1 MNNLPNKIKNLNR
14 SKKSFLVPK
23 FLVFDVEMFEKNS
36 DLVFKKVK
44 TSFKSEKV
52 AIRSSSS
59 NEDNFSSNAG
69 KYHSELNVN
78 VKKKSIISATKKVI
92 NSYEPINRIKEKFF
106 IQRMIADSKLN
117 GVIFTREQ
125 NNGFPFTTINFTL
138 GNKTN
143 LITSGEQ
150 NGFVFKYINSYEPKT
165 KKFGIDKIHYFI
177 KKLKKCI
184 RFNNLD
190 IEFSISA
197 SGKINLLQVREL
209 NVKKNN
215 EDSKVLLS
223 YKLLEKKL
231 NKILNDNSFLKGKST
246 IYSTMTDWNP
256 AEIIGTKPNNL
267 SYSLYSELITDYVWS
282 KSRAY
287 FNYCD
292 LGETPLM
299 YNFLGTPFI
308 DLRADFNSFLPNNL
322 NENLKNKLVNFYLNK
337 YKKKPDFYFD
347 KVESELIIAN
357 VDFSTNK
364 KIKIFEKNF
373 NKNEIKIF
381 IKELEK
387 ITNNSFE
394 ILKKSIE
401 KYKKIEVLL
410 NRIKYSKGNPINK
423 IYNYINICKNY
434 GTFPFANIA
443 RCAFISMNFLNS
455 MVEDNILTKNEKKL
469 YLNSLRTTTSR
480 MLNELNK
487 KSKKAFLKKFGHL
500 RPSTYDINSLSYNEN
515 YNSYFNKTNTNNLV
529 KNKKFK
535 FSSVQK
541 EKIHKRL
548 ENLNLLIT
556 TDSFIKFLEQ
566 SIIHRENSKFFFT
579 KSIELIFCEIKEIG
593 RKFNIPKNDLCYI
606 DIKVIKNL
614 YNNFTVSE
622 VKKTL
627 NENIKENKLNF
638 NFNKNL
644 PLPNNIINKED
655 IYSIFETD
663 QKPSF
668 IGEKNI
674 RGDVFPLYKKNFSKK
689 MNNKIV
695 CIKSADPGYDFIFT
709 KNIKGLITEYG
720 GPNSH
725 MCIRCSELGIPAV
738 IGVGSNTYE
747 KVINSKQITLDFFNK
762 TITQ

>member
-106 IQRMIADSKLN
+106 IQRMITDSKLN

-364 KIKIFEKNF
+364 KIKIFKKNF

-455 MVEDNILTKNEKKL
+455 MVEDNIFTKNEKKL

>member
-106 IQRMIADSKLN
+106 IQRMITDSKLN

-165 KKFGIDKIHYFI
+165 KKFSIDKIHYFI

-535 FSSVQK
+535 FSIVQK

>member
-106 IQRMIADSKLN
+106 IQRMITDSKLN

-747 KVINSKQITLDFFNK
+747 KVINSKQITLDFLNK

>member
-106 IQRMIADSKLN
+106 IQRMITDSKLN

-394 ILKKSIE
+394 ILKKSIK
-401 KYKKIEVLL
+401 KYKKIEVLIQIL
-410 NRIKYSKGNPINK
+410 YSKQFLPERYGLRDGK
-423 IYNYINICKNY
+423 IEGSSRINI
-434 GTFPFANIA
+434 
-443 RCAFISMNFLNS
+443 FL
-455 MVEDNILTKNEKKL
+455 
-469 YLNSLRTTTSR
+469 
-480 MLNELNK
+480 
-487 KSKKAFLKKFGHL
+487 H
-500 RPSTYDINSLSYNEN
+500 
-515 YNSYFNKTNTNNLV
+515 
-529 KNKKFK
+529 
-535 FSSVQK
+535 
-541 EKIHKRL
+541 
-548 ENLNLLIT
+548 
-556 TDSFIKFLEQ
+556 
-566 SIIHRENSKFFFT
+566 
-579 KSIELIFCEIKEIG
+579 
-593 RKFNIPKNDLCYI
+593 
-606 DIKVIKNL
+606 
-614 YNNFTVSE
+614 
-622 VKKTL
+622 
-627 NENIKENKLNF
+627 
-638 NFNKNL
+638 
-644 PLPNNIINKED
+644 
-655 IYSIFETD
+655 
-663 QKPSF
+663 
-668 IGEKNI
+668 
-674 RGDVFPLYKKNFSKK
+674 
-689 MNNKIV
+689 
-695 CIKSADPGYDFIFT
+695 
-709 KNIKGLITEYG
+709 
-720 GPNSH
+720 
-725 MCIRCSELGIPAV
+725 
-738 IGVGSNTYE
+738 
-747 KVINSKQITLDFFNK
+747 
-762 TITQ
+762 

>member
-106 IQRMIADSKLN
+106 IQRMITDSKLN

-364 KIKIFEKNF
+364 KIKIFKKNF

>member
-106 IQRMIADSKLN
+106 IQRMITDSKLN

-394 ILKKSIE
+394 ILKKSIK

>member
-59 NEDNFSSNAG
+59 HEDNFSSNAG

-106 IQRMIADSKLN
+106 IQRMITDSKLN

-394 ILKKSIE
+394 ILKKSIK

>member
-106 IQRMIADSKLN
+106 IQRMITDSKLN

-500 RPSTYDINSLSYNEN
+500 RPITYDINSLSYNEN

-566 SIIHRENSKFFFT
+566 GIIHRENSKFFFT

>member
-106 IQRMIADSKLN
+106 IQRMITDSKLN

>member
-52 AIRSSSS
+52 AIRSSCS

-106 IQRMIADSKLN
+106 IQRMITDSKLN

>member
-106 IQRMIADSKLN
+106 IQRMITDSKLN

-364 KIKIFEKNF
+364 KIKIFKKNF

-747 KVINSKQITLDFFNK
+747 KVINSKQITLDFLNK